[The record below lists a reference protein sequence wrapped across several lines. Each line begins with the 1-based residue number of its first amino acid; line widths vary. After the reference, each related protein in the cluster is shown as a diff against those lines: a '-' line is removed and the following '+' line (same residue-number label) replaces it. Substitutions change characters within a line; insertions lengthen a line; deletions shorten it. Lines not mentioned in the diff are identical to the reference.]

1 MKRNAEFINP
11 TYKLMR
17 RIMKIT
23 YIDIA
28 LSEPQEIKT

>member
-11 TYKLMR
+11 TYKLMWC
-17 RIMKIT
+17 IMKMA

-28 LSEPQEIKT
+28 QSEPREMKT